1 MRGKCN
7 LPRPRAGLE
16 RRKVVFKNVMVYR
29 LGADWSATVE
39 QMEEALAKMPFVPCS
54 ATQDKSLGWVP
65 PRGNAHGALVELVGG
80 HRILRFQIETK
91 GVPGSVVKRHLEE
104 RLAQIEAK
112 EGRKPGRK
120 ESRELRD
127 EIVHDLLP
135 MAFAKTSSVL
145 VWLDLQQGRLVL
157 DTGSQAKADEIV
169 TALVKD
175 LPGLQL
181 SLLNTQQSPQ
191 AAMTAW
197 LTGSADDWPDHFA
210 PGREVELKS
219 GDEMKSVV
227 KFTRHHLE
235 DEQMRLHIGQ
245 GKLPTKLALDWDG
258 RVSFVLSESTVL
270 SKVTFL
276 DGVFEDNAGAEDNGG
291 FDADVAI
298 ATGELGA
305 LITDLIAALGGE
317 LL

>member
-1 MRGKCN
+1 M
-7 LPRPRAGLE
+7 
-16 RRKVVFKNVMVYR
+16 FKNVMVYR
-29 LGADWSATVE
+29 IGDGWSAPVE
-39 QMEEALAKMPFVPCS
+39 QLEEALAKMPFVPCS
-54 ATQDKSLGWVP
+54 ATQDKALGWVP
-65 PRGNAHGALVELVGG
+65 PRGDAHGPLVETVAG

-104 RLAQIEAK
+104 RVAHIEAK

-135 MAFAKTSSVL
+135 MAFAKTSSVT
-145 VWLDLQQGRLVL
+145 VWLDLAAGRLVL
-157 DTGSQAKADEIV
+157 DTTSLAKADEV
-169 TALVKD
+169 TTALVQAFD
-175 LPGLQL
+175 GLRL
-181 SLLNTQQSPQ
+181 SPMNTQVSPQ

-197 LTGSADDWPDHFA
+197 LTGGADDWPAHFA

-235 DEQMRLHIGQ
+235 DEEMRRHIGQ

-258 RVSFVLSESTVL
+258 RVAFVLTEGAAL
-270 SKVTFL
+270 AKVAFL
-276 DGVFEDNAGAEDNGG
+276 DGVFEDNAGAEDNAG
-291 FDADVAI
+291 FDTDVAI

-305 LITDLIAALGGE
+305 LINDLTEALGGE

>member
-1 MRGKCN
+1 M
-7 LPRPRAGLE
+7 
-16 RRKVVFKNVMVYR
+16 FKNVMVYR
-29 LGADWSATVE
+29 IGPDWSATVE
-39 QMEEALAKMPFVPCS
+39 QMEEALAKMPFEPCGP
-54 ATQDKSLGWVP
+54 TQEKSMGWVP
-65 PRGNAHGALVELVGG
+65 PRGTQHGALVELVGG
-80 HRILRFQIETK
+80 HRILRFVLESK
-91 GVPGSVVKRHLEE
+91 GVPGSVIKRHLEE
-104 RLAQIEAK
+104 RVAQIEAK

-135 MAFAKTSSVL
+135 MAFAKTATIM
-145 VWLDLQQGRLVL
+145 VWLDLQAGRLVL
-157 DTGSQAKADEIV
+157 DTSSQAKADEVI
-169 TALVKD
+169 TALVKALD
-175 LPGLQL
+175 GLQL
-181 SLLNTQQSPQ
+181 SPFNTQMSPQ

-197 LTGSADDWPDHFA
+197 LTGNPDDWPAHFA

-219 GDEMKSVV
+219 ADEMKSVV
-227 KFTRHHLE
+227 KFTRHHLD
-235 DEQMRLHIGQ
+235 DEQMRLHISQ

-270 SKVTFL
+270 SKVAFL
-276 DGVFEDNAGAEDNGG
+276 DGVFEDNGQVEEGGG

-305 LITDLIAALGGE
+305 LITDLTAALGGE

>member
-1 MRGKCN
+1 M
-7 LPRPRAGLE
+7 
-16 RRKVVFKNVMVYR
+16 FKNVMVYR
-29 LGADWSATVE
+29 VGPDWSVSVE
-39 QMEEALAKMPFVPCS
+39 DMEAALAQMPFVPCS
-54 ATQDKSLGWVP
+54 ATQDKAMGWVP
-65 PRGNAHGALVELVGG
+65 PRGDAHGALVELVGG
-80 HRILRFQIETK
+80 QRLLRFQIETK
-91 GVPGSVVKRHLEE
+91 GVPGAVVKRHLEE

-127 EIVHDLLP
+127 EIVHDLMP
-135 MAFAKTSSVL
+135 MAFAKTSSVM
-145 VWLDLQQGRLVL
+145 VWLDLDQGRLVL
-157 DTGSQAKADEIV
+157 DTGSQSKADDIL
-169 TALVKD
+169 TALVKGLD
-175 LPGLQL
+175 GLQL
-181 SLLNTQQSPQ
+181 SPLNTQVSPQ

-197 LTGSADDWPDHFA
+197 LTGSADDWPAHFA

-227 KFTRHHLE
+227 KFTRHHLD

-258 RVSFVLSESTVL
+258 RVSCMLSEGTVL
-270 SKVTFL
+270 SKITFL

-291 FDADVAI
+291 FDADAAI

>member
-1 MRGKCN
+1 
-7 LPRPRAGLE
+7 
-16 RRKVVFKNVMVYR
+16 VFKNVMVYR
-29 LGADWSATVE
+29 IGPDWSATVE
-39 QMEEALAKMPFVPCS
+39 QMEEALAKMPFEPCGP
-54 ATQDKSLGWVP
+54 TQEKSMGWVP
-65 PRGNAHGALVELVGG
+65 PRGTQHGALVELVGG
-80 HRILRFQIETK
+80 HRILRFVLESK
-91 GVPGSVVKRHLEE
+91 GVPGSVIKRHLEE
-104 RLAQIEAK
+104 RVAQIESK

-135 MAFAKTSSVL
+135 MAFAKTATIM
-145 VWLDLQQGRLVL
+145 VWLDLQAGRLVL
-157 DTGSQAKADEIV
+157 DTSSQAKADEVI
-169 TALVKD
+169 TALVQALD
-175 LPGLQL
+175 GLQL
-181 SLLNTQQSPQ
+181 SPFNTQMSPQ

-197 LTGSADDWPDHFA
+197 LTGSADDWPAHFA

-219 GDEMKSVV
+219 ADEMKSVV
-227 KFTRHHLE
+227 KFTRHHLD
-235 DEQMRLHIGQ
+235 DEQMRLHISQ

-270 SKVTFL
+270 SKVAFL
-276 DGVFEDNAGAEDNGG
+276 DGVFEDNGQAEEGGG

-305 LITDLIAALGGE
+305 LITDLTAALGGE

>member
-1 MRGKCN
+1 
-7 LPRPRAGLE
+7 
-16 RRKVVFKNVMVYR
+16 MVYR
-29 LGADWSATVE
+29 IGPDWSATVE
-39 QMEEALAKMPFVPCS
+39 QMEEALAKMPFEPCGP
-54 ATQDKSLGWVP
+54 TQEKSMGWVP
-65 PRGNAHGALVELVGG
+65 PRGTQHGALVELVGG
-80 HRILRFQIETK
+80 HRILRFVLESK
-91 GVPGSVVKRHLEE
+91 GVPGSVIKRHLEE
-104 RLAQIEAK
+104 RVAQIEAK

-135 MAFAKTSSVL
+135 MAFAKTATIM
-145 VWLDLQQGRLVL
+145 VWLDLQAGRLVL
-157 DTGSQAKADEIV
+157 DTSSQAKADEVI
-169 TALVKD
+169 TALVKALD
-175 LPGLQL
+175 GLQL
-181 SLLNTQQSPQ
+181 SPFNTQMSPQ

-197 LTGSADDWPDHFA
+197 LTGSADDWPAHFA

-219 GDEMKSVV
+219 ADEMKSVV
-227 KFTRHHLE
+227 KFTRHHLD
-235 DEQMRLHIGQ
+235 DEQMRLHISQ

-270 SKVTFL
+270 SKVAFL
-276 DGVFEDNAGAEDNGG
+276 DGVFEDNGQAEEGGG

-305 LITDLIAALGGE
+305 LITDLTAALGGE

>member
-1 MRGKCN
+1 
-7 LPRPRAGLE
+7 
-16 RRKVVFKNVMVYR
+16 MVYR
-29 LGADWSATVE
+29 IGDGWSAPVE
-39 QMEEALAKMPFVPCS
+39 QMEEALAKMPFVPCR
-54 ATQDKSLGWVP
+54 ATQDKALGWVP
-65 PRGNAHGALVELVGG
+65 PRGNAHGALVETVAG

-104 RLAQIEAK
+104 RVAQIEAK

-135 MAFAKTSSVL
+135 MAFAKTSSVT
-145 VWLDLQQGRLVL
+145 VWLDLAAGRLVL
-157 DTGSQAKADEIV
+157 DTTSLPKADAV
-169 TALVKD
+169 TTALVQAFD
-175 LPGLQL
+175 GLRL
-181 SLLNTQQSPQ
+181 SPLNTQVSPQ

-197 LTGSADDWPDHFA
+197 LTGNADDWPAHFA

-235 DEQMRLHIGQ
+235 DEEMRRHIGQ

-258 RVSFVLSESTVL
+258 RVSFVLTEGGAL
-270 SKVTFL
+270 AKVAFL

-291 FDADVAI
+291 FDTDVAI
-298 ATGELGA
+298 ATGELSA
-305 LITDLIAALGGE
+305 LINDLTVALGGE

>member
-1 MRGKCN
+1 MIYRIG
-7 LPRPRAGLE
+7 AG
-16 RRKVVFKNVMVYR
+16 
-29 LGADWSATVE
+29 WSAPVE
-39 QMEEALAKMPFVPCS
+39 QMEEALAAMPFEPCG
-54 ATQDKSLGWVP
+54 ATQDQSMGWVP
-65 PRGNAHGALVELVGG
+65 PRGQAHGALVELVGG

-91 GVPGSVVKRHLEE
+91 AVPGSVIKRHLDE
-104 RLAQIEAK
+104 RVAQIEAQ

-127 EIVHDLLP
+127 EIVQTLLP
-135 MAFAKTSSVL
+135 MAFAKTASVV
-145 VWLDLQQGRLVL
+145 VWMDLQAGRLVL
-157 DTGSQAKADEIV
+157 DTSSQARADEVI
-169 TALVKD
+169 TALVKGLD
-175 LPGLQL
+175 GLQL
-181 SLLNTQQSPQ
+181 SPFNTQMSPQ

-197 LTGSADDWPDHFA
+197 LTGSADDWPAHFA

-219 GDEMKSVV
+219 ADELKSVV
-227 KFTRHHLE
+227 KFTRHHLD

-258 RVSFVLSESTVL
+258 RVSFVLTESTVL
-270 SKVTFL
+270 NKIAFL
-276 DGVFEDNAGAEDNGG
+276 DGVFEDNATTEDEGG

-305 LITDLIAALGGE
+305 LIDDLTEALGGE